1 MLAQFSSPTE
11 IPLARQPSTHNV
23 GTRVR
28 LLFLAFCGETEQES
42 GRKFERINEREFPLV
57 GYDFLFHL
65 PWARR
70 RMGLFIPAC
79 VLRKV

>member
-11 IPLARQPSTHNV
+11 VPLARQASTHNV

-28 LLFLAFCGETEQES
+28 LLFLAFCGERAQES
-42 GRKFERINEREFPLV
+42 GRKFERVNERVFQRV
-57 GYDFLFHL
+57 GYDFVFHL
-65 PWARR
+65 PWARK

-79 VLRKV
+79 AHLCK